1 MAVFVKEEVYCFDG
15 QWGLDIW
22 HSLCVRAQ
30 QNYILLLTTT
40 AWQYIIIIIIIFYG
54 VVYYFVFFPSLFCS
68 LSPARKLP
76 SPKKFRNPKT
86 HTLVSNYLASICNI
100 IINVYIFRNVVH
112 ISNPVEIVPILLC
125 ILLYKNGGKRS
136 LQNDLRACYSHYF
149 VFTEPPFTLY
159 TYRYI

>member
-1 MAVFVKEEVYCFDG
+1 MQLWRYLLKRKSIVSTTSEVLTFD
-15 QWGLDIW
+15 IRCVCA
-22 HSLCVRAQ
+22 HSKTIYSFWPPPRGS
-30 QNYILLLTTT
+30 ILLLLYST
-40 AWQYIIIIIIIFYG
+40 AWCIISF
-54 VVYYFVFFPSLFCS
+54 FFPSLFCS

-100 IINVYIFRNVVH
+100 KINVYIFRNVVH

-125 ILLYKNGGKRS
+125 ILLYKNGKRS